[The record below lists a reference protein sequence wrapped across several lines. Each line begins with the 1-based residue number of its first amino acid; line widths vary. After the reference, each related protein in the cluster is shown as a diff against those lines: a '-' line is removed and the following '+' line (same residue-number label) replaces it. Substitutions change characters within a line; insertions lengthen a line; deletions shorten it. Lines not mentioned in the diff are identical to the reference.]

1 MINFVFRKNTFIF
14 VVTNWIHTKGT
25 EMGTNSAVLYENFDM
40 RFNEK
45 HTLIIKSKKI
55 PPAYFASS
63 MTSLGWYIPTR
74 ITKNPITP

>member
-1 MINFVFRKNTFIF
+1 MINFVFRKNIFIF

-25 EMGTNSAVLYENFDM
+25 ETGTNSAVLYEIFDM

-45 HTLIIKSKKI
+45 HTLIIKSKTI
-55 PPAYFASS
+55 PPAYVASS

-74 ITKNPITP
+74 I